1 MRWLCFTLH
10 IGSIYSPA
18 ISDMDNTE
26 IFLIHSATINMS
38 SVSDGD
44 SESIGIDANTN
55 QQLRAMNISV
65 EGKTQ

>member
-1 MRWLCFTLH
+1 
-10 IGSIYSPA
+10 
-18 ISDMDNTE
+18 MDNTE